1 MPTDLITELYAAPPD
16 GFVAARDAAVAAA
29 KDAGDGATAKEIG
42 KLRKPT
48 VAAWV
53 VNLLAIKRPDLVDE
67 LVELSGALRAA
78 QRELK
83 GAELR
88 ELSAQRRAAVNG
100 LLKEAV
106 KLAGEADPGNRSK
119 LPVSEVENTLTAA
132 MSDADVAEVV
142 RSGRLVKA
150 ASYAGFGEIPRP
162 QLRLVVDRDTSDEP
176 SADKTKPAKSN
187 RAAERRALSKELT
200 EARAEL
206 KSAEKDL
213 DRATK
218 AEETGAGTV
227 EDLENQVAELERQRA
242 AAEAEL
248 ARLKL
253 TRKGAERA
261 VTVARRRVGDV
272 EGAVEAFDE
281 ESD

>member
-29 KDAGDGATAKEIG
+29 KEAGDAAKAKEIG

-53 VNLLAIKRPDLVDE
+53 VNLLAIKRPDLVDD
-67 LVELSGALRAA
+67 LVELSAAMRSA
-78 QRELK
+78 QRDLK
-83 GAELR
+83 GAQLR

-106 KLAGEADPGNRSK
+106 KLAGQADPRNRSK
-119 LPVSEVENTLTAA
+119 LPVGEVENTLTAA
-132 MSDADVAEVV
+132 MSDADVAEQV

-150 ASYAGFGEIPRP
+150 ATYAGFGEVPRP
-162 QLRLVVDRDTSDEP
+162 QLRLVVDRDDDEE
-176 SADKTKPAKSN
+176 PATDTRAVKSE
-187 RAAERRALSKELT
+187 RAAQRRTLTKELAT
-200 EARAEL
+200 ARTDLKKAET
-206 KSAEKDL
+206 DL

-218 AEETGAGTV
+218 AEQDGATAV
-227 EDLENQVAELERQRA
+227 DDLEAQLAELERQRA

-253 TRKGAERA
+253 ARKGAERA